1 MSTTVCEH
9 GQWTIVTRPML
20 IDSQRP
26 EYCRAT
32 EDCEQCPDCPATMS
46 GKDIV
51 DGACQAL
58 RGGPPPQPLVEI
70 VLVPKSALAP
80 VELHSNEAV

>member
-1 MSTTVCEH
+1 MTEWKV
-9 GQWTIVTRPML
+9 VTRPML
-20 IDSQRP
+20 IDDQRP

-51 DGACQAL
+51 QGVCQAIKS
-58 RGGPPPQPLVEI
+58 GPPPRALVELI
-70 VLVPKSALAP
+70 VVPRDAATLSQQK
-80 VELHSNEAV
+80 EA